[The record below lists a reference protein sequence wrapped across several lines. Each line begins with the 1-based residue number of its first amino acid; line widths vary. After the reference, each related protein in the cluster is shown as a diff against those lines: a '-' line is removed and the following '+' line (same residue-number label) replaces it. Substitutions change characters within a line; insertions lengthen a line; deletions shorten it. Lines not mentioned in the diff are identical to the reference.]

1 MHACVWYKI
10 NTLVYYRSFFLNS
23 TNIPIS
29 VSLTQKYNNM
39 QDIMSSFEL
48 KSAMEMVVKACE
60 KHRVIPGS
68 LALSFQALK
77 TQVAMGFKF
86 FICCV
91 DEDVV
96 NQGILANLQVIDDV
110 KNIPVSKLIY
120 RFLEFESLKIW
131 ARGGLA
137 FLIILGFGPVVWIV
151 RKKLRRLVK
160 FETQKCSCFFFFGKT
175 VQFLL
180 QFILFNWQNL
190 WVVSFPTIWITL
202 FDQYCFCLL

>member
-110 KNIPVSKLIY
+110 KNI
-120 RFLEFESLKIW
+120 
-131 ARGGLA
+131 
-137 FLIILGFGPVVWIV
+137 
-151 RKKLRRLVK
+151 
-160 FETQKCSCFFFFGKT
+160 QK
-175 VQFLL
+175 
-180 QFILFNWQNL
+180 
-190 WVVSFPTIWITL
+190 
-202 FDQYCFCLL
+202 